1 MTWRN
6 SEVRMGYT
14 FVQWMTFF
22 YFYSFVGWI
31 WESCYVSAKNGHWVN
46 RGFLHGPMLPIYG
59 SGAVMMLFVSMPF
72 QDNLLLTF
80 FAGMIGATLLEYV
93 TGWAME
99 RLFKMRYWDYTYKKI
114 HLNGYICLDS
124 SITWGFF
131 TIIMTTWIHP
141 PVDILVTRTLSVVI
155 DYVLIFLITI
165 IFGIDLYRSARS
177 AFDMAKAIESMQKIH
192 AELDRIQV
200 QSALLKKETEAYLQE
215 NLGEVMERLD
225 ELKLRVLNA
234 YEDNREKAAQTKQSM
249 IEKLDQLK
257 ELDIRQRELGGAGD
271 GILARLGDAQ
281 AGILRRNPD
290 AKAGRRTERAFAEL
304 KEKLKK
310 KYDLHK

>member
-1 MTWRN
+1 
-6 SEVRMGYT
+6 MGYT

-124 SITWGFF
+124 SITWGLF

-271 GILARLGDAQ
+271 GILARLGEAQ

>member
-1 MTWRN
+1 
-6 SEVRMGYT
+6 MGYT

-124 SITWGFF
+124 SITWGVF

-141 PVDILVTRTLSVVI
+141 PVDILVTRTLSVVV

-165 IFGIDLYRSARS
+165 IFGIDLYRSACS
-177 AFDMAKAIESMQKIH
+177 AFDMAKAIESMQRIH

-234 YEDNREKAAQTKQSM
+234 YEDNREKAAQTKQNM
-249 IEKLDQLK
+249 IEKLEQLK

-271 GILARLGDAQ
+271 GILARLGEAQ